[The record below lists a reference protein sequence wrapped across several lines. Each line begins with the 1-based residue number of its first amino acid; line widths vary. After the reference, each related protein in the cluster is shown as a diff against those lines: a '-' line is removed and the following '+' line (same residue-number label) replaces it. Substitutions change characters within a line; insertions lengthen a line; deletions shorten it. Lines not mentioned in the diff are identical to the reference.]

1 LQYELAISHGR
12 IGEALLRQRDFVA
25 AAKAFER
32 AKGIFLALV
41 TADRSNVSWQYD
53 LAVSHERLADVLIEQ
68 GKVDEAVVDFRASLK
83 IRGSLLAANPDSVQR
98 QIEVA
103 WVQRRLALQG
113 DEPAQRWAAIKKM
126 MERLK
131 TMDALSPDQLDWLTE
146 AGEHLG
152 EPQATERV
160 PLSPVVAAPPMM
172 SADPSSPR

>member
-1 LQYELAISHGR
+1 HGR

-32 AKGIFLALV
+32 AKGIFLSLA

-68 GKVDEAVVDFRASLK
+68 GKVEDAVVDFRASLK
-83 IRGSLLAANPDSVQR
+83 IRDSLLAADPDSVQR

-103 WVQRRLALQG
+103 GVQRRLALQG

-131 TMDALSPDQLDWLTE
+131 TMDVLSPDQLDWLTE

-152 EPQATERV
+152 EPRATDQV

-172 SADPSSPR
+172 